1 MIAFLATILGIGFL
15 LLIHEAGHYFA
26 ARAVGIR
33 VEVFSLGFGPRL
45 FGWQRNGCDFR
56 LAAIPLG
63 GYVKVAG
70 EDPNLGPKP
79 GDLFYASALQRL
91 LFYSGGIIMNF
102 LFAFLMVP
110 LLFMIGVPF
119 EAPIAGSVSPGGAAW
134 EAGVRQGDRILEVAG
149 ERIHG
154 FRNIATAVALAP
166 KEAPIPLLLADA
178 AGNQRMVEMTPSYDI
193 DRGFQEMGIGPLLQ
207 FIAAPESTASQ
218 ALGAGAVIETING
231 YPVNDPL
238 LVALLLDEARING
251 AALQVGYLKPD
262 GSQATA
268 TISSEPI
275 PSEDLPLQLGI
286 SLLMDEVQSVSG
298 MLADYLQEHD
308 RLLSLD
314 GKPVRNLATLSR
326 ALHDGNNLHGLV
338 VERDGMH
345 LPARDFPALTP
356 ADLSATLKLGP
367 PSSVRYG
374 ADPQG
379 VAYAAGLRSG
389 DSILRLGDS
398 PTPGFPELRD
408 AVKAHA
414 ESNKTKGTNTPLSVT
429 YLPEGSATPQM
440 AQIILAPIPLV
451 DFHLAMEVVF
461 ETVQSPSP
469 IVAFRMGT
477 VEARRMVTEVLTT
490 VQRMVTGDI
499 DSKNLGGIITIGT
512 VTHSFAGMGL
522 IPLLFF
528 LCLISVNLGVL
539 NLLPIPALDGGHILF
554 ALFEIV
560 ARRPV
565 SMVVQNVFNVVGV
578 FLVLGMLIFVTMMDI
593 NRLLQ

>member
-1 MIAFLATILGIGFL
+1 MIAFLATILGIGLL

-134 EAGVRQGDRILEVAG
+134 EAGVRQGDRILEVGG

-178 AGNQRMVEMTPSYDI
+178 AGHQRTVEMTPSYDI
-193 DRGFQEMGIGPLLQ
+193 DRGFQDMGIGPLLR
-207 FIAAPESTASQ
+207 FIAMPGSAAIA
-218 ALGAGAVIETING
+218 ALGDGAVIESING
-231 YPVNDPL
+231 YPVHDPL
-238 LVALLLDEARING
+238 LVALLLDEARINQTP
-251 AALQVGYLKPD
+251 LQVGYQKPD
-262 GSQATA
+262 GKKAFASIA
-268 TISSEPI
+268 SEPV
-275 PSEDLPLQLGI
+275 PLEDLPLQLGI

-298 MLADYLQEHD
+298 ALAGHLQEHD

-326 ALHDGNNLHGLV
+326 ALHDGNDLHGLV
-338 VERDGMH
+338 IERDGER
-345 LPARDFPALTP
+345 LPTPDFPPLTP
-356 ADLSATLKLGP
+356 ADLSATLKLGA

-374 ADPQG
+374 VDPQG
-379 VAYAAGLRSG
+379 AAFAAGLRSG

-398 PTPGFPELRD
+398 PTPGFAELRD
-408 AVKAHA
+408 AVQAHA
-414 ESNKTKGTNTPLSVT
+414 DANETNGTNTPMSVT
-429 YLPEGSATPQM
+429 YLPDGSTAPQT
-440 AQIILAPIPLV
+440 AQVTLAAVPLV
-451 DFHLAMEVVF
+451 DFQLAMEVVF

-469 IVAFRMGT
+469 MVALSMGT
-477 VEARRMVTEVLTT
+477 IEAKRMVTEVLTT

-512 VTHSFAGMGL
+512 VTHNFAGMGL

-554 ALFEIV
+554 ALFEII

-565 SMVVQNVFNVVGV
+565 SIVVQNVFNVVGV
-578 FLVLGMLIFVTMMDI
+578 FLVIGMLVFVTMMDI

>member
-1 MIAFLATILGIGFL
+1 
-15 LLIHEAGHYFA
+15 
-26 ARAVGIR
+26 
-33 VEVFSLGFGPRL
+33 
-45 FGWQRNGCDFR
+45 
-56 LAAIPLG
+56 
-63 GYVKVAG
+63 
-70 EDPNLGPKP
+70 
-79 GDLFYASALQRL
+79 
-91 LFYSGGIIMNF
+91 
-102 LFAFLMVP
+102 MVP

-134 EAGVRQGDRILEVAG
+134 EAGVRQGDRILEVGG

-178 AGNQRMVEMTPSYDI
+178 EGHQRTVEMTPAYDVA
-193 DRGFQEMGIGPLLQ
+193 RGFQEMGIGPLLQ
-207 FIAAPESTASQ
+207 FVALPDSPAAQ
-218 ALGAGAVIETING
+218 VLGPDAVVQTING
-231 YPVNDPL
+231 YPVDDPL
-238 LVALLLDEARING
+238 LVALLLDEARIQG
-251 AALQVGYLKPD
+251 SSLQVGYVQPD
-262 GSQATA
+262 GTKATA
-268 TISSEPI
+268 ALTSEPVAR
-275 PSEDLPLQLGI
+275 EDLPSQLGI
-286 SLLMDEVQSVSG
+286 SLLLDEVQAVG
-298 MLADYLQEHD
+298 GVLASTLQVHD
-308 RLLSLD
+308 RLLRLD

-326 ALHDGNNLHGLV
+326 ALYDGNDLHGLEI
-338 VERDGMH
+338 ERDGVRFT
-345 LPARDFPALTP
+345 AQDFPPLTP

-367 PSSVRYG
+367 PTSVRY
-374 ADPQG
+374 AVDPQG
-379 VAYAAGLRSG
+379 AAYAAGLRSG
-389 DSILRLGDS
+389 DSILRLGDV
-398 PTPGFPELRD
+398 PTPGFAELRD
-408 AVKAHA
+408 AVNAHA
-414 ESNKTKGTNTPLSVT
+414 ERNQLNGTNEPLSVT
-429 YLPEGSATPQM
+429 FLPAGATTPQTV
-440 AQIILAPIPLV
+440 AVTLAPVPVV

-469 IVAFRMGT
+469 IEAFRMGT
-477 VEARRMVTEVLTT
+477 IEARRMVTEVLTT
-490 VQRMVTGDI
+490 VQRMATGEI

-528 LCLISVNLGVL
+528 LCLISINLGVL